1 MDPVVH
7 FEMPFEDRE
16 RMAKFY
22 RSAFG
27 WQTEML
33 GEEMGSYVLATTVE
47 TGEKG
52 PKRPGAINGGFY
64 PKRPDWPAQYPS
76 IVIAVDDI
84 RKAIAKVVEAGG
96 SVLGEPMEI
105 PGVGSYVSFMD
116 PEGNRVS
123 MLQPIPRNWHAPKK
137 KAKKKTAKKKA
148 AKTKAGKKRKA
159 VSRTTVKRG

>member
-1 MDPVVH
+1 
-7 FEMPFEDRE
+7 
-16 RMAKFY
+16 MAKFY

-84 RKAIAKVVEAGG
+84 RKAMAKVAEAGG
-96 SVLGEPMEI
+96 SVLCEPMEI
-105 PGVGSYVSFMD
+105 PGVGSYVSLKL
-116 PEGNRVS
+116 PEASCMESSILKVDCLS
-123 MLQPIPRNWHAPKK
+123 
-137 KAKKKTAKKKA
+137 
-148 AKTKAGKKRKA
+148 
-159 VSRTTVKRG
+159 

>member
-7 FEMPFEDRE
+7 FEMPFENRK

-22 RSAFG
+22 RAAFG

-33 GEEMGSYVLATTVE
+33 GEEMGSYVLATTIE

-64 PKRPDWPAQYPS
+64 PKHPDWPAQYPS
-76 IVIAVDDI
+76 IVIAVGDI
-84 RKAIAKVVEAGG
+84 KKAIAKVTGSGG
-96 SVLGEPMEI
+96 NVLGEPMEI
-105 PGVGSYVSFMD
+105 PGVGSYVSFLD

-137 KAKKKTAKKKA
+137 KAKNKIAKKKA

-159 VSRTTVKRG
+159 GRSR

>member
-7 FEMPFEDRE
+7 FEMPFEDRS

-27 WQTEML
+27 WQTQML
-33 GEEMGSYVLATTVE
+33 GKEMDNYVLATTVE

-64 PKRPDWPAQYPS
+64 PKRPDRPAQHPS
-76 IVIAVDDI
+76 IVIAVSDI
-84 RKAIAKVVEAGG
+84 KRAIGKVVKAGG
-96 SVLGEPMEI
+96 RVLGEPMEI
-105 PGVGSYVSFMD
+105 SGVGSYVSFMD

-123 MLQPIPRNWHAPKK
+123 MLEPVPRNWHAPKK
-137 KAKKKTAKKKA
+137 KAKKRTAAKKVSVSRSGR
-148 AKTKAGKKRKA
+148 TRKAG
-159 VSRTTVKRG
+159 RTTVGKRS